1 MRTITIYAL
10 SYSNFLGGA
19 YCTHCYTVVICIVK
33 AVSRKGI
40 WELHL
45 GVNVDTQV
53 TI

>member
-1 MRTITIYAL
+1 MRTISIFAL
-10 SYSNFLGGA
+10 SYSIFLGGTD
-19 YCTHCYTVVICIVK
+19 CTHCYTVVSCIVK